1 MTRAGAELAGIR
13 IVFVLPSFALN
24 GAERQAYLLARHL
37 HHEQGAEVVLVSLGA
52 PGGIE
57 KLCAEAGLETEFFT
71 LYHRGG
77 NRLLQ
82 IADVLRFIWYL
93 RRRRADVVLPY
104 CMFQNVLCAL
114 TWRLGGA
121 RSCFWN
127 QRDEGRSRLEPWVER
142 LAIGQLRT
150 FISNSRH
157 GADFLVDK
165 LGVRREQVLVVSN
178 GVETPGVRTTRDEW
192 RRQLGLTSGDFVAT
206 MVATLHRYKD
216 HATLVSAWRD
226 VVDRLDAGGVRAH
239 LLLAGLWE
247 DSYEALTA
255 QVKALQLEDR
265 VRFLGEVE
273 DVGGL
278 LNACDLF
285 VFSSFTEGVPNAVLE
300 AMAMGL
306 AVVGT
311 DYAGIREAVGDGCL
325 HLLAPAQDV
334 NRLASNIVS
343 AATDSNLRSACGRK
357 AQQHLHVHYG
367 VDRMCRTM
375 VDVIGTALR

>member
-1 MTRAGAELAGIR
+1 MTDGANLAGTR
-13 IVFVLPSFALN
+13 VVFVLPSFALN

-37 HHEQGAEVVLVSLGA
+37 QHQEGAAVVLVSLGG

-57 KLCAEAGLETEFFT
+57 KLCADAGLETEFFT

-121 RSCFWN
+121 RACLWN

-142 LAIGQLRT
+142 LAVGQLRT
-150 FISNSRH
+150 FISNSQH
-157 GADFLVDK
+157 GADFLIDK
-165 LGVRREQVLVVSN
+165 LAVRPEQVRVVSN
-178 GVETPGVRTTRDEW
+178 GVETPRVGSSRVEW
-192 RRQLGLTSGDFVAT
+192 RDKLGLGSADFVAT
-206 MVATLHRYKD
+206 MVATLHRFKD
-216 HATLVSAWRD
+216 HATLIAAWRV
-226 VVDRLDAGGVRAH
+226 VVDRLAAEGVRAH

-247 DSYEALTA
+247 DRYEALTQQA
-255 QVKALQLEDR
+255 STLRLEEH
-265 VRFLGEVE
+265 VHFLGEVE

-278 LNACDLF
+278 LTACDLF

-300 AMAMGL
+300 AMALGL

-311 DYAGIREAVGDGCL
+311 DYAGIREAVGDGCV
-325 HLLAPAQDV
+325 HLLAPPRDV
-334 NRLASNIVS
+334 DRLASNIV
-343 AATDSNLRSACGRK
+343 AAAADQHMRAACGAK
-357 AQQHLHVHYG
+357 AREYLQQHYG
-367 VDRMCRTM
+367 VQRMCLTM
-375 VDVIGTALR
+375 AGIIRESLR